1 MSGSS
6 IFGQLAG
13 TVSSFDDPRGI
24 GVVRADDGREFG
36 FHCTAIAD
44 DTRTIEEGR
53 SVTFE
58 VAAGQL
64 GQWQARAISPR

>member
-6 IFGQLAG
+6 IFGALTG
-13 TVSSFDDPRGI
+13 SVLSFDDPRGI

-44 DTRTIEEGR
+44 DTRTIEVGR
-53 SVTFE
+53 AVAFT
-58 VAAGQL
+58 VAAGAL
-64 GQWQARAISPR
+64 GQWQARAITPR